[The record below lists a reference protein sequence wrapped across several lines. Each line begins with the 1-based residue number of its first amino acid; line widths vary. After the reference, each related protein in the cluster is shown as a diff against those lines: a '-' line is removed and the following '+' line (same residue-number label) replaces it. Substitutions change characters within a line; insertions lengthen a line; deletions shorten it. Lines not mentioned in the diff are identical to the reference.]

1 MSTIWSGSRDSLLH
15 FGAQAISLERMKL
28 DISNLVCRL
37 NEKSTGITHVKVL
50 QHGVHLNS
58 GDLLKVWKI
67 SANISET
74 VRDRHMV
81 TILLKTNR
89 KSHVSCRMAPISMTL
104 TDLECHFS
112 LF

>member
-15 FGAQAISLERMKL
+15 FGVQAISLERMKL

-58 GDLLKVWKI
+58 RDLLKVWKI

-104 TDLECHFS
+104 SDRECHFNR
-112 LF
+112 F